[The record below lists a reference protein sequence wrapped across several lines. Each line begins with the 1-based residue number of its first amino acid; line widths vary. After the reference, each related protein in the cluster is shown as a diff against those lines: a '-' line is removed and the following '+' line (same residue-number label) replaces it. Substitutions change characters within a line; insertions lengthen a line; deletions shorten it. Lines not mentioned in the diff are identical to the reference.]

1 VVASQT
7 PDPAAGGEIAVRLFS
22 GERPARIEIVGVD
35 GEARV
40 LDAHEPGTE
49 FESTSGV
56 TIRLPDGGTRQ
67 IDYPITVSV
76 LGDSLRIL
84 VRLPVEDYVAAVLAG
99 EAGGFRSG
107 ESLKAMAV
115 AIRTYAAHFSDR
127 HEGEGFDLCDT
138 THCQDFR
145 VTAIESRF
153 EEAARD
159 TSGEVLLYGGQPI
172 PAYYHQDCG
181 GVTEPQSPYLRL
193 LDDAFCVARG
203 ESAWTRELSGADLE
217 AALDIGGV
225 TSIDVIERTA
235 SGRAG
240 RLRLE
245 GAAAR
250 VMGAEA
256 FRLAI
261 GRALGWDRLPSDL
274 YEVWRSETAFVFEGR
289 GAGHG
294 VGLCQTGTAVMGDQG
309 YGYREILDY
318 YYPGTTIDSTPGM
331 FR

>member
-145 VTAIESRF
+145 LTAIESRF

-172 PAYYHQDCG
+172 PAYYHQDYG
-181 GVTEPQSPYLRL
+181 GPSRRYATRRSGSVTPASVRNGPRRSGGSL
-193 LDDAFCVARG
+193 G
-203 ESAWTRELSGADLE
+203 LSGSN
-217 AALDIGGV
+217 V
-225 TSIDVIERTA
+225 TRRPPP
-235 SGRAG
+235 GR
-240 RLRLE
+240 RRP
-245 GAAAR
+245 
-250 VMGAEA
+250 V
-256 FRLAI
+256 
-261 GRALGWDRLPSDL
+261 P
-274 YEVWRSETAFVFEGR
+274 
-289 GAGHG
+289 
-294 VGLCQTGTAVMGDQG
+294 DQG
-309 YGYREILDY
+309 R
-318 YYPGTTIDSTPGM
+318 
-331 FR
+331 R